1 MFEVL
6 VFVYENYWRGDACP
20 ELDQLGRKLSAA
32 GFETDEI
39 DQALQWLAGLNTA
52 SRSANPIDITP
63 TDLEPADVMRPAS
76 ALSMRIY
83 ATPEQD
89 QLGADGLGF
98 FRFLESAGVLP
109 AHMREIVI
117 DRAMAV
123 PQRPIDIDG
132 DRTPTVAKII
142 FDNNFNSGSR
152 CGANNGSGRKF
163 STRSNQRFP
172 TRDSAVRQ
180 RTSVES
186 FK

>member
-32 GFETDEI
+32 GFDSDEI
-39 DQALQWLAGLNTA
+39 DQALQWLAGLNSA

-63 TDLEPADVMRPAS
+63 TDHEPADVMRPAS
-76 ALSMRIY
+76 ADSMRIY

-89 QLGADGLGF
+89 QLGATGLGF
-98 FRFLESAGVLP
+98 LSFLESAGVLP

-123 PQRPIDIDG
+123 PQRPIDID
-132 DRTPTVAKII
+132 DLKII
-142 FDNNFNSGSR
+142 VLMVYWSAGIEPDALVLDELCDDNHSR
-152 CGANNGSGRKF
+152 VAH
-163 STRSNQRFP
+163 
-172 TRDSAVRQ
+172 
-180 RTSVES
+180 
-186 FK
+186 